1 MHSMKQVK
9 LHYSIEFISTLLTQ
23 WVFTLT
29 PIYYVLKGQFN
40 PLQLILIGVVLESTV
55 LLFEVPTGYLAD
67 RKSRVLSFAIGYGL
81 MGLSFGILVYQPNFI
96 FSLMYSFLLG
106 LGYTFVSGA
115 QTAWIL
121 DESEESTHQT
131 ILIKASQ
138 YGSIGGIVGIGL
150 AVIISLNTSIEA
162 SIFISGCG
170 LVLLSL
176 GILVFAKETNYV
188 KHNNVHSNESNLIT
202 QSINLIKSSSI
213 LKSLIIIALFYGFAS
228 EGFDRLWGLKVF
240 GSNQLTEI
248 ESVWVIGGL
257 TAIVYFVHVFMMKM
271 IENRVKKP
279 ILFIIILNS
288 ILVFTIILFAQS
300 STIPFLLLFYSLSST
315 LRSINYPMFSILNN
329 QYLESYGRATL
340 LSFFGQMDA
349 LGQIVGGLII
359 GFFANQYGVEWGL
372 ILTALLHC
380 MIVYALIRFNQIRQ
394 TKSQ

>member
-9 LHYSIEFISTLLTQ
+9 LHYTIEFISTLLTQ

-81 MGLSFGILVYQPNFI
+81 MGLSFGVLVYQPNFI
-96 FSLMYSFLLG
+96 FSLIYSFLLG

-121 DESEESTHQT
+121 DESEESIHQS

-138 YGSIGGIVGIGL
+138 YGSIGGIFGIGL

-279 ILFIIILNS
+279 IRFIIILNS

-349 LGQIVGGLII
+349 FGQIVGGLII